1 VETHFG
7 DSARES
13 DTSRTSSMK
22 GGNFGTNGSDPVKNN
37 IINPTF
43 DTLTEEGR
51 KVFKAYRVNFDELF
65 LSRYE
70 MMRQGAI
77 LKDTMLI
84 IIHKAEVTLEVW
96 PNPSFS
102 FNDVQSMI
110 NSGLERQAKS
120 TNELLHRLIEE
131 QDGKKLDNSSINPSS
146 SSSSSCT
153 IIFTQTNAQTS
164 GTSAGGAT
172 MLNPLAQ
179 SMNHFH
185 NRTTIE
191 GSAPTFGMPQQTMTS
206 MFG

>member
-1 VETHFG
+1 
-7 DSARES
+7 
-13 DTSRTSSMK
+13 
-22 GGNFGTNGSDPVKNN
+22 
-37 IINPTF
+37 
-43 DTLTEEGR
+43 
-51 KVFKAYRVNFDELF
+51 VFKAYRVNLDELF

-96 PNPSFS
+96 PNPSPS

-110 NSGLERQAKS
+110 NSALNRQAKS
-120 TNELLHRLIEE
+120 TNELLRRLIEE

-146 SSSSSCT
+146 SSCT

-164 GTSAGGAT
+164 GTSVGGAT
-172 MLNPLAQ
+172 MLNLSAQ
-179 SMNHFH
+179 LMNHFH

-191 GSAPTFGMPQQTMTS
+191 GSAPTFGMPQQTTTS
-206 MFG
+206 IFG